1 MKNVC
6 FLVFLLFFNLI
17 YGIYNGNPSEPDM
30 PELGIHISNENWWGI
45 KVGYL
50 LDHTFWKKVDFSDP
64 QTVEALGIEQLIND
78 ISASCQ
84 FQKNSAVLTFNII
97 DRVELFTHLGSM
109 NMTFKSFLKDSTSVL
124 YKAKDQ
130 FFWGVGGRI
139 ILVYW
144 AEVVMG
150 VNALYQNSLL
160 NSDSLSVNQ
169 KPLSSKGP
177 SFRYKE
183 WQLGISFSR
192 EVGMCIPYVGLAY
205 ASMDSSLHNLPKAPI
220 MKHNLANQT
229 IGNSEPFILYLG
241 VGLTNGQLFAINIES
256 RLIGEQAISFFA
268 NLRF

>member
-1 MKNVC
+1 MKKVF
-6 FLVFLLFFNLI
+6 FLVFLFFFNLI

-50 LDHTFWKKVDFSDP
+50 LDHTFSKKIDFSDP
-64 QTVEALGIEQLIND
+64 QTVAIYGIEQLTND
-78 ISASCQ
+78 IPATCQ

-109 NMTFKSFLKDSTSVL
+109 NITLSSFLKDSMSL
-124 YKAKDQ
+124 SYKAKDQ
-130 FFWGVGGRI
+130 FFWGVGGRV
-139 ILVYW
+139 ILIYW

-150 VNALYQNSLL
+150 VNALYQNAFL

-169 KPLSSKGP
+169 KPLPSKGP

-192 EVGMCIPYVGLAY
+192 EIGMCIPYVGLAY
-205 ASMDSSLHNLPKAPI
+205 ASMDSSLHNLSKALITKP
-220 MKHNLANQT
+220 NLGNQT